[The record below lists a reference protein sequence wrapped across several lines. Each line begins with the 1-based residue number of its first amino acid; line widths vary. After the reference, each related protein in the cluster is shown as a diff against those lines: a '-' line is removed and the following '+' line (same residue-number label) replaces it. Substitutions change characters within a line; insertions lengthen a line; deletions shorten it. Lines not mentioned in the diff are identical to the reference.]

1 MKLHPN
7 GTIEGTP
14 TEISEYTKLQ
24 SKREQFKVIQPNVTS
39 DTKEDQRYPG
49 SGVIYVGT
57 VQPKVSMGEY
67 VSPADYVRGLL
78 SSISGKGSL
87 H

>member
-1 MKLHPN
+1 MKLHKD
-7 GTIEGTP
+7 GSIEGTP
-14 TEISEYTKLQ
+14 TEIAEYTKLQ
-24 SKREQFKVIQPNVTS
+24 SKREQFKVIQPNVTG
-39 DTKEDQRYPG
+39 TKEDARYPG

-67 VSPADYVRGLL
+67 ISPADYVRGLL